1 MWQKA
6 GAGRNRIGV
15 DSGCGSPRLEA
26 QGMNTVSREG
36 RNLYRNP
43 QRGKIAGVCAG
54 LAEYFGVETWIV
66 RLLAISGLIFA
77 GFITFTAYIAA
88 WFLLDKKPVT
98 LYSQEDAE
106 FSEVRMKARSWQA
119 GVTPHQALAR
129 IGQELDALEPRVQ
142 RIEKLVTSKEFTLQR
157 EFSKL

>member
-1 MWQKA
+1 MWKA
-6 GAGRNRIGV
+6 GAGRHRIGV
-15 DSGCGSPRLEA
+15 DSGCGSPGLEE
-26 QGMNTVSREG
+26 QGMTQWSKEG
-36 RNLYRNP
+36 RNLYRDP

-77 GFITFTAYIAA
+77 GFITFTAYVAA

-98 LYSQEDAE
+98 LYAQEDAD
-106 FSEVRMKARSWQA
+106 FAEVRMKARSWQA
-119 GVTPHQALAR
+119 GITPHQALAR
-129 IGQELDALEPRVQ
+129 IGQELDGLEPRLQ

-157 EFSKL
+157 EFRNL

>member
-1 MWQKA
+1 M
-6 GAGRNRIGV
+6 
-15 DSGCGSPRLEA
+15 SS
-26 QGMNTVSREG
+26 VSRDG
-36 RNLYRNP
+36 RNLYRDP

-88 WFLLDKKPVT
+88 WFLLDKRPVT
-98 LYSQEDAE
+98 LYSQEDAD
-106 FSEVRMKARSWQA
+106 FTEVRMKARSWQA
-119 GVTPHQALAR
+119 GVTPHQALGR
-129 IGQELDALEPRVQ
+129 IAQELDALEPRVQ

>member
-1 MWQKA
+1 M
-6 GAGRNRIGV
+6 
-15 DSGCGSPRLEA
+15 
-26 QGMNTVSREG
+26 
-36 RNLYRNP
+36 
-43 QRGKIAGVCAG
+43 
-54 LAEYFGVETWIV
+54 ETWIV

-98 LYSQEDAE
+98 LYSQEDVE
-106 FSEVRMKARSWQA
+106 FAEVRDEGAQLA
-119 GVTPHQALAR
+119 GWRHTSSGPCPHRPGA
-129 IGQELDALEPRVQ
+129 GCTGPRVQ

>member
-1 MWQKA
+1 MSSS
-6 GAGRNRIGV
+6 N
-15 DSGCGSPRLEA
+15 
-26 QGMNTVSREG
+26 REG
-36 RNLYRNP
+36 RNLYRDP

-98 LYSQEDAE
+98 LYRGAGGGFCRGAHEGAQLAGGGHPPSGARPHRPGARHARASDCSA
-106 FSEVRMKARSWQA
+106 SRSW
-119 GVTPHQALAR
+119 
-129 IGQELDALEPRVQ
+129 
-142 RIEKLVTSKEFTLQR
+142 
-157 EFSKL
+157 

>member
-1 MWQKA
+1 
-6 GAGRNRIGV
+6 
-15 DSGCGSPRLEA
+15 
-26 QGMNTVSREG
+26 MNTVSREG
-36 RNLYRNP
+36 RNLYRDP

-98 LYSQEDAE
+98 LSQEDAE
-106 FSEVRMKARSWQA
+106 FAEVRMKARSWQA

>member
-1 MWQKA
+1 
-6 GAGRNRIGV
+6 
-15 DSGCGSPRLEA
+15 
-26 QGMNTVSREG
+26 MNTVSREG

-106 FSEVRMKARSWQA
+106 VAEVRMKVRSWQA
-119 GVTPHQALAR
+119 GVTPHQALVR
-129 IGQELDALEPRVQ
+129 IGQELDTLEPRVQ
-142 RIEKLVTSKEFTLQR
+142 RLEKLVTSKEFTLQR

>member
-1 MWQKA
+1 
-6 GAGRNRIGV
+6 
-15 DSGCGSPRLEA
+15 
-26 QGMNTVSREG
+26 MNSVSREG
-36 RNLYRNP
+36 RNLYRDP

-98 LYSQEDAE
+98 LYSQEDVE
-106 FSEVRMKARSWQA
+106 FAEVRMKARSWQS

>member
-1 MWQKA
+1 M
-6 GAGRNRIGV
+6 
-15 DSGCGSPRLEA
+15 SPS
-26 QGMNTVSREG
+26 NREG
-36 RNLYRNP
+36 RNIYRDP
-43 QRGKIAGVCAG
+43 QQGKIAGVCAG
-54 LAEYFGVETWIV
+54 LADCFGVETWIV

-98 LYSQEDAE
+98 LYQNEEGDFA
-106 FSEVRMKARSWQA
+106 EVRMKARSWQA
-119 GVTPHQALAR
+119 GITPHQALGR
-129 IGQELDALEPRVQ
+129 IAQELDTLEPRLQ